1 MKNLKFLFTFVSAI
15 ILISSVATVFA
26 KSNVIRIAH
35 SEYAFTYD
43 PIFCGWS
50 DVGRICKVAYDGL
63 LKYEPNNKV
72 VVPHLARSYVKLDSG
87 MRYRFVLNKNVKF
100 HNGNIMTSS
109 DVKYSFDRLLTLND
123 GVGQLISDVKLIN
136 IIDDHTFDI
145 VLKRPTTGFVYML
158 PQIMI
163 INSKEAKKNE
173 INGDWAQKYLEDHD
187 LGSGP
192 YQLSLHLAEQRSEF
206 VKFDEYWKGWRKG
219 SIDGVVFL
227 WIKDSSTQ
235 RLMIEKGDLD
245 IMMEPVM
252 IELEELKK
260 NDDLKILSDSSAVV
274 FSIDLRVIRK
284 PLDDIN
290 VRKALAHAI
299 DYDYHLNVALAGYG
313 KRAKGPLGSQLKYF
327 NDELKLVEFNMNKAK
342 EYLKKAGYPNGGFNL
357 KLVYQSAHFELQR
370 ALEMIQ
376 QNWGML
382 GIKVEPVNTDWMG
395 QYEMQKNKDA
405 DVDVFLGYLWPN
417 AAETDVALRPYFHTD
432 FKGTYGENASYWS
445 NVKVDNLLDAGLV
458 EQDVSKREIYYKKA
472 QAEIVKH
479 QPSIFVSE
487 SPYVIVANKK
497 VNGYEYNP
505 AHHQVVDVYN
515 MTLSS
520 K

>member
-1 MKNLKFLFTFVSAI
+1 IIFYFTKEFYFTKDNDSKQQLGDDMKILKFLFTFVSAI

-123 GVGQLISDVKLIN
+123 GVGQLISDVKFIN

-192 YQLSLHLAEQRSEF
+192 YQLSLHLAEQR
-206 VKFDEYWKGWRKG
+206 
-219 SIDGVVFL
+219 
-227 WIKDSSTQ
+227 
-235 RLMIEKGDLD
+235 
-245 IMMEPVM
+245 
-252 IELEELKK
+252 
-260 NDDLKILSDSSAVV
+260 
-274 FSIDLRVIRK
+274 
-284 PLDDIN
+284 
-290 VRKALAHAI
+290 
-299 DYDYHLNVALAGYG
+299 
-313 KRAKGPLGSQLKYF
+313 
-327 NDELKLVEFNMNKAK
+327 
-342 EYLKKAGYPNGGFNL
+342 
-357 KLVYQSAHFELQR
+357 
-370 ALEMIQ
+370 
-376 QNWGML
+376 
-382 GIKVEPVNTDWMG
+382 
-395 QYEMQKNKDA
+395 
-405 DVDVFLGYLWPN
+405 
-417 AAETDVALRPYFHTD
+417 
-432 FKGTYGENASYWS
+432 
-445 NVKVDNLLDAGLV
+445 
-458 EQDVSKREIYYKKA
+458 
-472 QAEIVKH
+472 
-479 QPSIFVSE
+479 
-487 SPYVIVANKK
+487 
-497 VNGYEYNP
+497 
-505 AHHQVVDVYN
+505 
-515 MTLSS
+515 
-520 K
+520 